1 MLRQVGT
8 LNNHDDE
15 RVWFVA
21 WSPDG
26 RFLASAG
33 ADKIIRVWASGRGG
47 DWIADGAGTMIATL
61 EEGQSRTIRSLD
73 WSQDGRCIASAS
85 FDGIFFVEM
94 INHLL
99 K

>member
-33 ADKIIRVWASGRGG
+33 ADKIIRVYAPGRGG
-47 DWIADGAGTMIATL
+47 DWATDGAGTMIATL

-85 FDGIFFVEM
+85 FDGEYDLRFLG
-94 INHLL
+94 NHC
-99 K
+99 